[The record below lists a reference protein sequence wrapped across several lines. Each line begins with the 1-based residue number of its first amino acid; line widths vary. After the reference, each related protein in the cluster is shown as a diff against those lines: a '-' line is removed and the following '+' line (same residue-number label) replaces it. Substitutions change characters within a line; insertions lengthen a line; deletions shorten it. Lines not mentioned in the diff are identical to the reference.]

1 MIVYINDI
9 KKQTEIDNPPL
20 GGCGY
25 LRFDFFYSLKYD
37 ELNILKW

>member
-20 GGCGY
+20 GGRGY
-25 LRFDFFYSLKYD
+25 LRFKHLSVL
-37 ELNILKW
+37 I